1 MSDLRRRTMMARA
14 SGGGGARTESGSFT
28 VTSGYIT
35 SKDIEHGLNT
45 TNLFGVIWLEP
56 DENNQIVAPGGYTL
70 IFGHFITVDF
80 AKALYEGTEIVQ
92 NYTSHAT
99 KTKEYPV
106 PDKILLRRYRSTWS
120 NSAAGWDETGQ
131 VAYVGNIWGTAISK
145 NEFRIAT
152 SSVNTFM
159 RAGTYHWQVW
169 ALDDWVG
176 GK

>member
-1 MSDLRRRTMMARA
+1 MSDLRRRAMMARA
-14 SGGGGARTESGSFT
+14 SGGGVRTESGSFT
-28 VTSGYIT
+28 ITSGYIT

-56 DENNQIVAPGGYTL
+56 DENNQIVAPAGYTL

-92 NYTSHAT
+92 NYTSNAT

-106 PDKILLRRYRSTWS
+106 PAKILLRRYKSTWS
-120 NSAAGWDETGQ
+120 NDPAGWSGTGQ
-131 VAYVGNIWGTAISK
+131 GAYVDNIWGTAISE
-145 NEFRIAT
+145 NEFRIET
-152 SSVNTFM
+152 SSINTYM

-176 GK
+176 GN